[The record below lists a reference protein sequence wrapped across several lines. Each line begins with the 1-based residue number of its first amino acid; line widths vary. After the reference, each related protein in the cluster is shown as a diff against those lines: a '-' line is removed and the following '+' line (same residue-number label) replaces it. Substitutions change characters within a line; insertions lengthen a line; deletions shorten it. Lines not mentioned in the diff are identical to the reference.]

1 MPYDSQ
7 GNFYRVHNW
16 EQDRIDD
23 IEIVSDRHDEEDD
36 NFAEGLS
43 QCVLRDGRAALTDNL
58 NAGNNKIQNLKTGTG
73 TTDAVNKGQMDT
85 AINTA
90 KTTVTTA
97 YQTYVANML
106 KSLYPVGSVYIGTQS
121 TCPLA
126 SLISGSTWTL
136 VSSGKAL
143 WTGNGSNGNSTIA
156 AGLPNITG
164 GFGKGCLMNW
174 GADLNEGALYTATRS
189 GRSAQDAGGTD
200 SSSNRYIAF
209 DASKSNSIYGNST
222 TVQPPAYVVNVWRRT
237 A

>member
-7 GNFYRVHNW
+7 GNFYRIHNW
-16 EQDRIDD
+16 ERDRIDD

-43 QCVLRDGRAALTDNL
+43 QCLLRDGRSALIGNL
-58 NAGNNKIQNLKTGTG
+58 NAGNNKIQNLTAGTS
-73 TTDAVNKGQMDT
+73 TQDAVNKGQMDT

-97 YQTYVANML
+97 YQNYVKTVL
-106 KSLYPVGSVYIGTQS
+106 SQIYPVGSVYIGTQN
-121 TCPLA
+121 TCPMA
-126 SLISGSTWTL
+126 SLITGSTWTL

-143 WTGNGSNGNSTIA
+143 WTGTGANANTTIA

-164 GFGKGCLMNW
+164 TLGRSCLFNW
-174 GADLNEGALYTATRS
+174 GADKESGALSVKTQS
-189 GRSAQDAGGTD
+189 GYSAQDAGGSD
-200 SSSNRYIAF
+200 SSSNRYIDF
-209 DASKSNSIYGNST
+209 NASKSNSIYGASN

>member
-16 EQDRIDD
+16 EQDRLDD

-43 QCVLRDGRAALTDNL
+43 QCVLRDGRAALSDNM
-58 NAGNNKIQNLKTGTG
+58 NAGNNKIQNLKTGTAAN
-73 TTDAVNKGQMDT
+73 DAVNKGQMDS
-85 AINTA
+85 AISSASSTL
-90 KTTVTTA
+90 TTA
-97 YQTYVANML
+97 YQNYVKTVL
-106 KSLYPVGSVYIGTQS
+106 GTIYPVGSVYIGTQS
-121 TCPLA
+121 TCPMA
-126 SLISGSTWTL
+126 SLITGSTWTL

-143 WTGNGSNGNSTIA
+143 WTGTGSNGNTTIA

-164 GFGKGCLMNW
+164 GFGKSCLMNW
-174 GADLNEGALYTATRS
+174 GADLNEGAFSTATRS

-209 DASKSNSIYGNST
+209 DASKSNAIYGNSS